1 MLLQIE
7 GLNPHIPIHTTQYP
21 ILKNMK
27 KITIIGSGNIGLSL
41 AKGLVNKSY
50 CKADQ
55 ITLTRRNLKLMTNE
69 VEAGFNVSDNNIVA
83 IYDADI
89 VVLAVLPQQL
99 KKVLEE
105 IASSINPEKQLII
118 SVVSGVS
125 CADVRKEI
133 GNNVQVIR
141 AMPNTA
147 IAIGQSMTCIASDNA
162 NNENMKEVTTL
173 FETVGAVVTIN
184 EDLMTSAT
192 ALCACGVAFFLRS
205 IRAASQGG
213 VEIGFHAHDALKMA
227 VQTAKGAADL
237 LLLTEAHPES
247 EIDKV
252 TSPKG
257 CTIAGL
263 NEMEHNGFS
272 SAFIKGIKLSALKAG
287 GLYKE
292 D

>member
-1 MLLQIE
+1 
-7 GLNPHIPIHTTQYP
+7 
-21 ILKNMK
+21 MK
-27 KITIIGSGNIGLSL
+27 RITIIGTGNIGLSL
-41 AKGLVNKSY
+41 AKGLVKKEF
-50 CKADQ
+50 CAADQ
-55 ITLTRRNLKLMTNE
+55 ITLTRRNIKSLDQENQ
-69 VEAGFNVSDNNIVA
+69 AGFVVTDNNLLAVEQ
-83 IYDADI
+83 ADI
-89 VVLAVLPQQL
+89 VVLAILPQQL
-99 KKVLEE
+99 RKVLEE
-105 IASSINPEKQLII
+105 IAPVVKSSNQIFV

-125 CADVRKEI
+125 CVDIKEVLGQDVS
-133 GNNVQVIR
+133 VVR

-147 IAIGQSMTCIASDNA
+147 IAIGQSMTCIATDSSSSDDV
-162 NNENMKEVTTL
+162 KEVEVM
-173 FETVGAVVTIN
+173 FETVGSVVVIN

-192 ALCACGVAFFLRS
+192 ALCACGIAFFLRA

-237 LLLTEAHPES
+237 LLQTQAHPES

-272 SAFIKGIKLSALKAG
+272 SAFIKGVKLSAKKAG
-287 GLYKE
+287 GLYNE
-292 D
+292 

>member
-1 MLLQIE
+1 ME
-7 GLNPHIPIHTTQYP
+7 
-21 ILKNMK
+21 K

-41 AKGLVNKSY
+41 AKGLV
-50 CKADQ
+50 KANFAQ
-55 ITLTRRNLKLMTNE
+55 AANITLTRRNLDHLKAFA
-69 VEAGFNVSDNNIVA
+69 EAGFKVSNNNKQAVTS
-83 IYDADI
+83 ADI
-89 VVLAVLPQQL
+89 VILAVLPQQL
-99 KKVLEE
+99 NAVLDE
-105 IASSINPEKQLII
+105 ISTSVDSSKHLVI
-118 SVVSGVS
+118 SVISGVS
-125 CADVRKEI
+125 CAAVREKL
-133 GNNVQVIR
+133 GNEVEVIR

-162 NNENMKEVTTL
+162 SAENLSSVTRM
-173 FETVGAVVTIN
+173 FETVGSVVKIN

-192 ALCACGVAFFLRS
+192 ALCACGIAFFLRA

-213 VEIGFHAHDALKMA
+213 VEIGFHADEALKMA

-237 LLLTEAHPES
+237 LLLHGTHPES

-272 SAFIKGIKLSALKAG
+272 SSLIKGIKLSALKAG
-287 GLYKE
+287 NLYTKE
-292 D
+292 S

>member
-1 MLLQIE
+1 M
-7 GLNPHIPIHTTQYP
+7 P
-21 ILKNMK
+21 

-41 AKGLVNKSY
+41 AKGLLAKKY
-50 CKADQ
+50 CAASD
-55 ITLTRRNLKLMTNE
+55 ITLTRRTIRNMTKEADLGFKL
-69 VEAGFNVSDNNIVA
+69 SDNNSEAVIA
-83 IYDADI
+83 ADI

-99 KKVLEE
+99 NQVLEQINGAI
-105 IASSINPEKQLII
+105 IADKHLVV
-118 SVVSGVS
+118 SVISGVS
-125 CADVRKEI
+125 CRDIRQKLGDDI
-133 GNNVQVIR
+133 QVIR

-162 NNENMKEVTTL
+162 LDQNMDEVTRL

-192 ALCACGVAFFLRS
+192 ALCACGIAFFLRS

-237 LLLTEAHPES
+237 LLQMQSHPES

-272 SAFIKGIKLSALKAG
+272 SAFIKGIKLSAERAG

-292 D
+292 

>member
-1 MLLQIE
+1 M
-7 GLNPHIPIHTTQYP
+7 
-21 ILKNMK
+21 KN
-27 KITIIGSGNIGLSL
+27 ITIIGCGNIGLSL
-41 AKGLVNKSY
+41 AKGLVNNAY
-50 CKADQ
+50 CRADE
-55 ITLTRRNLKLMTNE
+55 ITLTRRNVKSLTE
-69 VEAGFNVSDNNIVA
+69 EATMGFKVSDNNSVA
-83 IYDADI
+83 VYDANVI
-89 VVLAVLPQQL
+89 VLAVLPQQL
-99 KKVLEE
+99 KRVLDE
-105 IASSINPEKQLII
+105 ITTAIVPEKQ
-118 SVVSGVS
+118 VVVSMISGVS
-125 CADVRKEI
+125 CADIRRELGDNVR
-133 GNNVQVIR
+133 VIR

-162 NNENMKEVTTL
+162 SDVQLERVTKM
-173 FETVGAVVTIN
+173 FEAVGLVVAIN

-192 ALCACGVAFFLRS
+192 ALCACGIAFFLRG

-237 LLLTEAHPES
+237 LLQTQSHPER

-287 GLYKE
+287 GLYHG
-292 D
+292 